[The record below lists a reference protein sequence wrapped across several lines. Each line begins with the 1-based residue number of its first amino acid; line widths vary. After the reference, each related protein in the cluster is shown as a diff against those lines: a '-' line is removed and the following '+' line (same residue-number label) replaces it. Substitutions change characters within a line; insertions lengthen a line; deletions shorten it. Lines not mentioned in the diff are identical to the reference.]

1 MILFYLIFSDV
12 ILLPFLCSL
21 FYVRL
26 YTHFVLC
33 YFIIAFIF
41 LIIACDYRKL
51 LQMIIIYVWSDCLTP
66 LYAWNWARPRLHSAH
81 FGMSTLL
88 CTEVGSDLNCLCA
101 GGVRVSL
108 LPLFSC
114 MELGATSNSHYMAG
128 IYFELGTYSNR
139 IYIFGEC

>member
-26 YTHFVLC
+26 YTRFVLC

-41 LIIACDYRKL
+41 LIIACDYREL
-51 LQMIIIYVWSDCLTP
+51 PQMIIIYVGSDCLTP
-66 LYAWNWARPRLHSAH
+66 LYAWNRPRPRLHSAR

-88 CTEVGSDLNCLCA
+88 CSEVGSDLNCLCA
-101 GGVRVSL
+101 QG
-108 LPLFSC
+108 F
-114 MELGATSNSHYMAG
+114 
-128 IYFELGTYSNR
+128 
-139 IYIFGEC
+139 